1 VLEQPDLAA
10 FFLDLAVLP
19 DAATALRL
27 MVNAMG
33 FRGDSLEAL
42 EAALVRVRRPVLL
55 CLDNAQAAVAA
66 GWGADLLERLARLAR
81 RSLPFDPDEG
91 APAGVGSFDL
101 MLVAVAGA
109 DPLALSEPFAPIR
122 LGAVAPSEV
131 RLLAEAYLDESGVAF
146 AGGELAELGALS
158 AGHPAYLQRAAFHLF
173 EAKARAAAGEPP
185 YNWRAAY
192 LAEARERPVPGAPLP
207 PEVFRGEG
215 ATARDESQ
223 LDGLEASETRSTPE
237 PMSAGDFGGFLLAV
251 LPVMLALLA
260 LQLGGGWLGAALVLL
275 LGYGG
280 AALWRRHGL

>member
-1 VLEQPDLAA
+1 
-10 FFLDLAVLP
+10 
-19 DAATALRL
+19 
-27 MVNAMG
+27 
-33 FRGDSLEAL
+33 
-42 EAALVRVRRPVLL
+42 
-55 CLDNAQAAVAA
+55 VAA

-91 APAGVGSFDL
+91 APAGAGSFDL

-109 DPLALSEPFAPIR
+109 DPVALSEPFAPIR

-131 RLLAEAYLDESGVAF
+131 RLLAEAYLDESGIAF

-192 LAEARERPVPGAPLP
+192 LAEARERPIPGAPLP

-223 LDGLEASETRSTPE
+223 LDGLEASEARSTPE

-251 LPVMLALLA
+251 LPVMFALLA
-260 LQLGGGWLGAALVLL
+260 VQLGGGWLGAALVLL